1 MKRKIPIL
9 IIAVMSLLYIES
21 CKVGPNYQKIEVP
34 TETNYRF
41 NTATTEAD
49 TVLNIRWWELFNDPF
64 LDTLIMVALEQ
75 NKDVL
80 IAASRIEQA
89 RAKLG
94 FTKADLWPKVNYRV
108 NYGSGNLL
116 LGQNTGSA
124 QENIF
129 AGANLS
135 WELDFWGKFRR
146 ANESERA
153 NLLATEYGYRS
164 VQMGLISTVA
174 ASYFQLLDFQMRLE
188 ISEKT
193 LVMRDSS
200 LWIIEQR
207 FGHGIIPEIDVNQAE
222 IQRAI
227 AASSIPLFERAV
239 AQTENALSVLLGINP
254 GAIEVGDDLFD
265 QPLPDTIPT
274 GLPSILLERRPD
286 ILQAEQNVVSQN
298 ALIGVAV
305 AQRFPSISLTGILGV
320 ASNEFSSLFTGGAA
334 WSVGGNL
341 LGPLFHFNKNK
352 RRVDIERAK
361 TEQTVYAY
369 ELTVLNAFREV
380 EDALVGI
387 ETLNRELTATGD
399 QMIAA
404 VNARKLSAQRYD
416 KGVTSYLEVLETQR
430 SAFDAE
436 LLYSNTLQLLFNSYI
451 NLYNALGGGWVSDAE
466 EQEAIRLEQEKAAEE
481 AEKGQ

>member
-1 MKRKIPIL
+1 MNRRIYIS
-9 IIAVMSLLYIES
+9 IALLLGLFFLDA

-49 TVLNIRWWELFNDPF
+49 TVLNLRWWELFNDPV
-64 LDTLIMVALEQ
+64 LDTLIVVALEQ

-94 FTKADLWPKVNYRV
+94 FTKADMWPKIDYSGNYS
-108 NYGSGNLL
+108 NGNLL
-116 LGQNTGSA
+116 LGQSVDGT

-129 AGANLS
+129 AGASLS

-174 ASYFQLLDFQMRLE
+174 NSYFQLLDFKMRLE

-193 LVMRDSS
+193 LDMRDSS
-200 LWIIEQR
+200 LYIIEQR
-207 FGHGIIPEIDVNQAE
+207 FEYGIIPAIDVNQAE

-227 AASSIPLFERAV
+227 AASSIPQYERRV
-239 AQTENALSVLLGINP
+239 AQTENALSVVLGINP
-254 GAIEVGDDLFD
+254 GAIEIGKELID

-286 ILQAEQNVVSQN
+286 ILQAEQNVVAQN

-361 TEQTVYAY
+361 TEQSVYSY

-387 ETLNRELTATGD
+387 ETLKRELSARGD
-399 QMIAA
+399 QMNAA
-404 VNARKLSAQRYD
+404 VNARELSAQRYD

-436 LLYSNTLQLLFNSYI
+436 LLYSGTLQQLFNSYI

-466 EQEAIRLEQEKAAEE
+466 EQEAIRLEQERAAEE
-481 AEKGQ
+481 AAKGQ

>member
-1 MKRKIPIL
+1 M
-9 IIAVMSLLYIES
+9 
-21 CKVGPNYQKIEVP
+21 EVP
-34 TETNYRF
+34 TETSYRF

-49 TVLNIRWWELFNDPF
+49 TLLNIRWWELFRDPV
-64 LDTLIMVALEQ
+64 LDTLIKVALEQ
-75 NKDVL
+75 NKDIL
-80 IAASRIEQA
+80 ISASRIEQA

-94 FTKADLWPKVNYRV
+94 FTKADMWPRLDYQG
-108 NYGSGNLL
+108 NYGYGNLL
-116 LGQNTGSA
+116 LGQNTGGA

-129 AGANLS
+129 AGASLS

-188 ISEKT
+188 ISKKT
-193 LVMRDSS
+193 LALRDSS

-207 FGHGIIPEIDVNQAE
+207 FDHGIIPEIDVNQAQ

-227 AASSIPLFERAV
+227 AASSIPLYERSV
-239 AQTENALSVLLGINP
+239 AQTENAMSVLLGINP
-254 GAIEVGDDLFD
+254 GAIEVGDDLVN

-274 GLPSILLERRPD
+274 GLPSVLLERRPD
-286 ILQAEQNVVSQN
+286 ILQAEQNVVAQN

-352 RRVDIERAK
+352 RRVEIERAK

-387 ETLNRELTATGD
+387 ETLKRELGARED
-399 QMIAA
+399 QMNAA
-404 VNARKLSAQRYD
+404 VNARELSAQRYD

-436 LLYSNTLQLLFNSYI
+436 LLYSNTLQQLFNSYI

-466 EQEAIRLEQEKAAEE
+466 EQEVIRLEEEKAAEE
-481 AEKGQ
+481 AAKGK

>member
-1 MKRKIPIL
+1 MNRRIYIS
-9 IIAVMSLLYIES
+9 IALLLGLFFLDA

-41 NTATTEAD
+41 NAETTEAD
-49 TVLNIRWWELFNDPF
+49 TLLNLRWWELFNDPV
-64 LDTLIMVALEQ
+64 LDTLIVVALEQ

-94 FTKADLWPKVNYRV
+94 FTKADMWPKIDYS
-108 NYGSGNLL
+108 GSYSNGNLL
-116 LGQNTGSA
+116 LGQSVDGA

-129 AGANLS
+129 AGASLS

-174 ASYFQLLDFQMRLE
+174 NSYFQLLDFKMRLE

-193 LVMRDSS
+193 LAMRDSS
-200 LWIIEQR
+200 LYIIEQR
-207 FGHGIIPEIDVNQAE
+207 FEYGIIPAIDVNQAE

-227 AASSIPLFERAV
+227 AASSIPQYERQV
-239 AQTENALSVLLGINP
+239 AQTENALSVVLGINP
-254 GAIEVGDDLFD
+254 GAIEIGKELID

-286 ILQAEQNVVSQN
+286 ILQAEQNVVAQN

-352 RRVDIERAK
+352 RRVEVERAK

-387 ETLNRELTATGD
+387 ETLKRELSARGD
-399 QMIAA
+399 QMNAA
-404 VNARKLSAQRYD
+404 VNARELSAQRYD

-436 LLYSNTLQLLFNSYI
+436 LLYSGTLQQLFNSYI

-466 EQEAIRLEQEKAAEE
+466 EQEAIRLEQERAAEE
-481 AEKGQ
+481 AAKGQ

>member
-1 MKRKIPIL
+1 MKRKILIS
-9 IIAVMSLLYIES
+9 IIAILSLLYIES

-34 TETNYRF
+34 TEESYRF

-49 TVLNIRWWELFNDPF
+49 TVLNIRWWELFNDPV
-64 LDTLIMVALEQ
+64 LDTLITLALEQ
-75 NKDVL
+75 NQDVL

-94 FTKADLWPKVNYRV
+94 FTKADMWPKIDYS
-108 NYGSGNLL
+108 GSYMYGNLL
-116 LGQNTGSA
+116 LGQNTGDA
-124 QENIF
+124 GGNIF
-129 AGANLS
+129 AGASLS

-174 ASYFQLLDFQMRLE
+174 NSYFQLLDFQMRLE
-188 ISEKT
+188 ISQKT
-193 LVMRDSS
+193 LAMRDSS

-207 FGHGIIPEIDVNQAE
+207 FDHGIIPAIDVNQAE
-222 IQRAI
+222 IQKAI
-227 AASSIPLFERAV
+227 AQSSVPLYERAV
-239 AQTENALSVLLGINP
+239 AQTENALSILLGINP
-254 GAIEVGDDLFD
+254 GAIEVGNDLID

-274 GLPSILLERRPD
+274 GLPSVLLARRPD
-286 ILQAEQNVVSQN
+286 ILQAEQNVVAQN

-361 TEQTVYAY
+361 TEQTVLQY
-369 ELTVLNAFREV
+369 EKTVLNAFREV

-387 ETLNRELTATGD
+387 ETLKRELSARGD
-399 QMIAA
+399 QMNAA
-404 VNARKLSAQRYD
+404 VNARELSAQRYD

-436 LLYSNTLQLLFNSYI
+436 LLYSNTLQQLFNSHI
-451 NLYNALGGGWVSDAE
+451 NLYNALGGGWVSEAE

-481 AEKGQ
+481 AAKGQ

>member
-1 MKRKIPIL
+1 MKRKILIPIFAIVSL
-9 IIAVMSLLYIES
+9 IYIEG

-34 TETNYRF
+34 AETSYRY
-41 NTATTEAD
+41 NTSTTEAD
-49 TVLNIRWWELFNDPF
+49 TILNIRWWELFKDPV
-64 LDTLIMVALEQ
+64 LDTLIRVALEQ

-94 FTKADLWPKVNYRV
+94 FTKADAWPKIDYQ
-108 NYGSGNLL
+108 GSYSHGNVMQGQQ
-116 LGQNTGSA
+116 LGTESST
-124 QENIF
+124 IF
-129 AGANLS
+129 AGASLS
-135 WELDFWGKFRR
+135 WELDFWGKYRR

-164 VQMGLISTVA
+164 VQMGLITTVA
-174 ASYFQLLDFQMRLE
+174 SSYYQLLDYKMRLE

-193 LVMRDSS
+193 LGMRDSS

-207 FGHGIIPEIDVNQAE
+207 FDKGIIAQIDVNQAE
-222 IQRAI
+222 IQQAI
-227 AASSIPLFERAV
+227 AAASVPLYERSV
-239 AQTENALSVLLGINP
+239 GQTENALSVLLGINP
-254 GAIEVGDDLFD
+254 GSIMAGDNLMN

-305 AQRFPSISLTGILGV
+305 AQRFPSISLTGVLGV
-320 ASNEFSSLFTGGAA
+320 ASNDFSSLFNGGAA
-334 WSVGGNL
+334 WSVGANL

-352 RRVDIERAK
+352 RRVEIERAK
-361 TEQTVYAY
+361 TEQTVFAY
-369 ELTVLNAFREV
+369 EKTVINAFREV
-380 EDALVGI
+380 EDALIGI
-387 ETLNRELTATGD
+387 ETLKKELVARSN
-399 QMIAA
+399 QMNAA
-404 VNARKLSAQRYD
+404 VNARDLSAQRYD

-436 LLYSNTLQLLFNSYI
+436 LLYTNTLQQLFSSYI
-451 NLYNALGGGWVSDAE
+451 NLYNALGGGWISDAE
-466 EQEAIRLEQEKAAEE
+466 EQEALRIEQEKTAESTNN
-481 AEKGQ
+481 Q